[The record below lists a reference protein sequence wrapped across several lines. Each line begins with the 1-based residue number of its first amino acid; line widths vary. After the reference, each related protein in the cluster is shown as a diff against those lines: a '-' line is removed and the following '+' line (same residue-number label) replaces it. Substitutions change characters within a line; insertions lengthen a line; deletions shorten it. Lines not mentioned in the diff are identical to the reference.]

1 MDILSSNSELLLE
14 KSMGFLWTKQA
25 AILDNIANIE
35 TPNYKAKTVTFEES
49 LRDRLESADRASA
62 PRKAV
67 REILEDAEFAVFE
80 PQEAVRMDENDV
92 NITEQSVEMIRN
104 AYQMQYVMQSINNNL
119 SLLQTVV
126 RGQ

>member
-49 LRDRLESADRASA
+49 LRDRLESAGRASA